1 MARIIVVTSGK
12 GGVGKSTITYLLGKS
27 LAKQKKKVALIDA
40 DLGLKNLDTIMGL
53 EARVVYDV
61 EDVKKGHCSLNQALI
76 KDKEYPDLYLLP
88 ACLKT
93 SADALYKVDMH
104 LIIQEMNSQFDFIIL
119 DSPAGIEKGFYH
131 AIKEAQEVLLVV
143 TLDKTSLRDADKVIG
158 ILHSEHLDDIK
169 IIINKYPKKNN
180 EKNPFIPISE
190 VERILGK
197 KVISILYEED
207 NIRKSQ
213 NENVI
218 LSDQIMHH
226 YDDLAMK
233 ITGEKMEKN
242 LSLWQRIMNKVHLS

>member
-1 MARIIVVTSGK
+1 MARIIVITSGK

-27 LAKQKKKVALIDA
+27 LARQKKKVALIDA

-53 EARVVYDV
+53 ESRVIYDI
-61 EDVKKGHCSLNQALI
+61 EDVKKGCCSLNQALI
-76 KDKEYPDLYLLP
+76 KDKEYPNLYLLP

-93 SADALYKVDMH
+93 NADILYKTDMH
-104 LIIQEMNSQFDFIIL
+104 LIIQEMNSQFDYLLI

-131 AIKEAQEVLLVV
+131 AIKEAKEVLLVV

-169 IIINKYPKKNN
+169 IIINKYPKKIN
-180 EKNPFIPISE
+180 EKNPFLPISE

-197 KVISILYEED
+197 KVIGILYDED

-213 NENVI
+213 NENMI
-218 LSDQIMHH
+218 LSEQLMRH
-226 YDDLAMK
+226 YDELAMK
-233 ITGEKMEKN
+233 ITGEKIEKT